1 MHLLWVPVT
10 LCCAFSLATSDALT
24 KKVLAARHNEYLTA
38 WVRLLIM
45 VPPLAV
51 LLLANPVP
59 QLKAEFFTAVL
70 TALPIELLALILYFK
85 ALKLSPLGLTV
96 PFLAL
101 TPVFLIVI
109 PYLLLGERITLA
121 GGAGI
126 VLIAAGSYTLNL
138 RRRSSGLLAPFRSIF
153 RERGSLCMIG
163 VAVLYAFTATLGKK
177 AINCSSPLF
186 FAGLYPILLC
196 VCLTPIA
203 LWKGGHE
210 LRLPGGAGIFRA
222 TLLPALFSLGEAVT
236 GVIAL
241 SLTNVAYMIAV
252 KRLSLLM
259 GIIYGHILFRE
270 SGLRERLAGGGLML
284 AGVVLIVVGG
294 R

>member
-24 KKVLAARHNEYLTA
+24 KKALAARHNEYLVA
-38 WVRLLIM
+38 WVRLLFLQPFLI
-45 VPPLAV
+45 
-51 LLLANPVP
+51 LLLLFLPV
-59 QLKAEFFTAVL
+59 TAPGPGFLPAV
-70 TALPIELLALILYFK
+70 TAAIPLEILALILYFK

-101 TPVFLIVI
+101 TPVFLMVI
-109 PYLLLGERITLA
+109 PYLLLGERISLT

-126 VLIAAGSYTLNL
+126 ILIAAGSYALNA
-138 RRRSSGLLAPFRSIF
+138 RSHGSGLLAPFQAIF

-163 VAVLYAFTATLGKK
+163 VAVLYSFTATLSKK
-177 AINCSSPLF
+177 AITASSPLF
-186 FAGLYPILLC
+186 FIEVYQILLFLC
-196 VCLTPIA
+196 FTPIA
-203 LWKGGHE
+203 LWKGRHV
-210 LRLPGGAGIFRA
+210 LRLSGGGGLFRA
-222 TLLPALFSLGEAVT
+222 TLLPAIFSFGETAFGVT
-236 GVIAL
+236 AM

-259 GIIYGHILFRE
+259 GIVYGYLLFRE
-270 SGLRERLAGGGLML
+270 ERLRERLAGGGMMV
-284 AGVVLIVVGG
+284 AGVALIVLGE

>member
-10 LCCAFSLATSDALT
+10 LCCALSLATSDALT
-24 KKVLAARHNEYLTA
+24 KKALVARHNEYLTA
-38 WVRLLIM
+38 WVRLLLM
-45 VPPLAV
+45 VPPLAI
-51 LLLANPVP
+51 LLLTTPVP
-59 QLKAEFFTAVL
+59 PLGSEFFPTVL

-109 PYLLLGERITLA
+109 PYLLLAERVTLA

-126 VLIAAGSYTLNL
+126 VLIAAGSYALNL
-138 RRRSSGLLAPFRSIF
+138 HRRSSGLLAPFRSIF

-177 AINCSSPLF
+177 AITSSSPLF
-186 FAGLYPILLC
+186 FAGIYPILLF
-196 VCLTPIA
+196 VSLTPVA
-203 LWKGGHE
+203 LWKGGRE
-210 LRLPGGAGIFRA
+210 LRLLGGSGIFRA
-222 TLLPALFSLGEAVT
+222 TLLPALFSLGE
-236 GVIAL
+236 VIFGTVAL

-259 GIIYGHILFRE
+259 GIVYGHLLFRE
-270 SGLRERLAGGGLML
+270 EGLRERLAGGGLMVT
-284 AGVVLIVVGG
+284 GVAFIVVGG
-294 R
+294 G

>member
-1 MHLLWVPVT
+1 MHLLWFPVT

-24 KKVLAARHNEYLTA
+24 KKALAARHNEYLTA
-38 WVRLLIM
+38 WMRLLLM
-45 VPPLAV
+45 VPPLAI

-59 QLKAEFFTAVL
+59 PLRAEFFPTVL

-101 TPVFLIVI
+101 TPLFLIIV
-109 PYLLLGERITLA
+109 PLVLLGERITLA

-126 VLIAAGSYTLNL
+126 ILIAVGSYTLNL
-138 RRRSSGLLAPFRSIF
+138 RSRSSDLLAPFRSIF

-163 VAVLYAFTATLGKK
+163 VAVLYAFTATLAKK

-186 FAGLYPILLC
+186 FAGLYPILLFL
-196 VCLTPIA
+196 CLTPVAI
-203 LWKGGHE
+203 WKGRNE
-210 LRLPGGAGIFRA
+210 LRLTGGNGIFRA
-222 TLLPALFSLGEAVT
+222 TLLPALFSLGEAIF
-236 GVIAL
+236 GVVAL
-241 SLTNVAYMIAV
+241 SLTSVAYMIAV

-259 GIIYGHILFRE
+259 GIVYGHLLFRE
-270 SGLRERLAGGGLML
+270 EGLRERLAGGGLMV
-284 AGVVLIVVGG
+284 AGVALIVVGG
-294 R
+294 G

>member
-10 LCCAFSLATSDALT
+10 ICCAFSLATSDALT
-24 KKVLAARHNEYLTA
+24 KKALAARHNEYLTA
-38 WVRLLIM
+38 WVRLLLM
-45 VPPLAV
+45 VPPLV
-51 LLLANPVP
+51 IVLLANPVP
-59 QLKAEFFTAVL
+59 PLGAEFFPTIL

-126 VLIAAGSYTLNL
+126 ILIAAGSYTLNL
-138 RRRSSGLLAPFRSIF
+138 HNRRSGLLAPFRSIF
-153 RERGSLCMIG
+153 KDRGSLCMMV
-163 VAVLYAFTATLGKK
+163 VAVLYAFTATLAKK

-186 FAGLYPILLC
+186 FAGLYPILLF
-196 VCLTPIA
+196 VCLTPVA

-210 LRLPGGAGIFRA
+210 LRRPGGSGILPA
-222 TLLPALFSLGEAVT
+222 TLLPAFFSLGEAIT

-259 GIIYGHILFRE
+259 GIVYGHVLFRE
-270 SGLRERLAGGGLML
+270 EELRERLAGGGLMVL
-284 AGVVLIVVGG
+284 GVALIVVGG